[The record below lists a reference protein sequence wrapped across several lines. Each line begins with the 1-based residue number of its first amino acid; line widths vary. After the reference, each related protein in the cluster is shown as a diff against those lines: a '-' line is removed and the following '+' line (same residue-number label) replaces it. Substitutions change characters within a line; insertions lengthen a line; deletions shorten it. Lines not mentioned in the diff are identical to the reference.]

1 MPGFELIG
9 KEEKRE
15 LDNLMDKSGILFRH
29 GFDNLRNGVYKT
41 REFEKN
47 FSNQMNVQDA
57 LAVTSGTA
65 ALLVALK
72 AFGIGQGDEVITQSF
87 TFVATV
93 EAIVESGAKPIIC
106 DIDSTLNLDP
116 EALEAKISNKTKAII
131 VVHMLGTPCNL
142 NPIIKIAEKNKV
154 NLEFEASVCGGV
166 PIIRSLKEGLI
177 ANKIKKVFG
186 IFNGTSNYILSSM
199 DKENKSFNEV
209 LKNAQRLGYAE
220 SNPTS
225 DLNGDDVASKLKI
238 LSSLC
243 FNSFLNKNIH
253 VEGIKD
259 IDKDDIKYA
268 KKLGY
273 KIKLLGYAEL
283 IGKNIFQRVHPTL
296 IRNSSYV
303 GSIDGVL
310 NAVIIDGNPVG
321 QSIIQGEGAGPAA
334 TTSALIS
341 DISSILR
348 GNIKFPFSI
357 SNKERKNLNFKD
369 ISERF
374 FSAYFRFN
382 VTDKPGV
389 LSNITQIF
397 SRNKVS
403 IKRLVQ
409 DPNKNKSSSSIIIIT
424 HPSKDKSLNKI
435 IQTINKRSYVK
446 KRSKLIRIDDE

>member
-1 MPGFELIG
+1 MKKMNIAIVGLGNIGSYLYKYLNKNKKILSKKNNCIPNVLYVSAKNKKKKRGLSINKKQWLNNYLLATKIKDIDLIVELIG
-9 KEEKRE
+9 GAEGPAKK
-15 LDNLMDKSGILFRH
+15 
-29 GFDNLRNGVYKT
+29 
-41 REFEKN
+41 
-47 FSNQMNVQDA
+47 
-57 LAVTSGTA
+57 
-65 ALLVALK
+65 LVFNALK
-72 AFGIGQGDEVITQSF
+72 NKKHVVTANKALIAKYGDQLS
-87 TFVATV
+87 
-93 EAIVESGAKPIIC
+93 
-106 DIDSTLNLDP
+106 
-116 EALEAKISNKTKAII
+116 
-131 VVHMLGTPCNL
+131 
-142 NPIIKIAEKNKV
+142 KIAEKNKV

-177 ANKIKKVFG
+177 ANKINKVFG

-199 DKENKSFNEV
+199 NKENKSFKEV
-209 LKNAQRLGYAE
+209 LQNAQKLGYAE

-225 DLNGDDVASKLKI
+225 DLNGEDVASKLKI

-259 IDKDDIKYA
+259 IDKDDINYA
-268 KKLGY
+268 KRLGY

-296 IRNSSYV
+296 IRDSSYV